1 MTEEEIEQGIKDLLA
16 DVMRVDPQEITM
28 ETNFVE
34 DLKADSMDQFFLID
48 GIQEKFGV
56 NVADEDARQIQTMAD
71 AVKFVKEHLPEG
83 K

>member
-71 AVKFVKEHLPEG
+71 AVEFVKGHLPEG